1 MESEIYARDK
11 KKGRGGEE
19 KQRGKK
25 ENEKG
30 GGGGGWNKRKIRG
43 GLDGFVAGRVFPSVI
58 KICIDVSARPARIAD
73 PFFQFPA
80 SRVHEDLRAT
90 PARPVNSR
98 RGRMM
103 VKNGVTSNIRTRRI
117 LSRQSCVVTCVSWP
131 IKKFWRET
139 RVVSIIHSF
148 NVPDPSPRE
157 GFLSTHPS
165 PFSPKFSTV
174 FYLLSFP
181 FFPSSSSFLDRYTNR
196 RIKIERTLRFVVDS
210 GVWRKVGIMGKGKN
224 TAPRVYTH
232 GYFEHPF
239 NQRSLPSNIRFNR
252 TFCRN

>member
-19 KQRGKK
+19 KQREKK
-25 ENEKG
+25 ENEK

-148 NVPDPSPRE
+148 NVPDRGRDFYQRIRSR
-157 GFLSTHPS
+157 FLQSFPPFFISS
-165 PFSPKFSTV
+165 PFLFFLLLPLFST
-174 FYLLSFP
+174 
-181 FFPSSSSFLDRYTNR
+181 D
-196 RIKIERTLRFVVDS
+196 IQI
-210 GVWRKVGIMGKGKN
+210 GG
-224 TAPRVYTH
+224 
-232 GYFEHPF
+232 
-239 NQRSLPSNIRFNR
+239 
-252 TFCRN
+252 